1 FTRRHQNNVGGAENR
16 AGKESVSYSITNED
30 NEDCN
35 PRFLITGTSG
45 VGKSCFLIYLTLR
58 ISERLYNSKT
68 WYFVD
73 GTVPIMDVLA
83 RTVVS
88 ASSKNIKDKKF
99 KEVGSLPIKC
109 LSSDTQDLM
118 LDLSDKAG
126 GVPDTFFSSRL
137 IHRWPDTF
145 WASDRIIDEIQKI
158 LKDSKWSNLF
168 LKIQDPDNRSSS
180 REIMF
185 ESQVLHLFNLGGQTF
200 ESRRLRE
207 NKVKSCI
214 IIW

>member
-1 FTRRHQNNVGGAENR
+1 
-16 AGKESVSYSITNED
+16 
-30 NEDCN
+30 
-35 PRFLITGTSG
+35 
-45 VGKSCFLIYLTLR
+45 
-58 ISERLYNSKT
+58 
-68 WYFVD
+68 
-73 GTVPIMDVLA
+73 MDVLA

-99 KEVGSLPIKC
+99 KD
-109 LSSDTQDLM
+109 DTQDLM

-207 NKVKSCI
+207 NKGAYCWAELRNMDAKVSNELKRRARFG
-214 IIW
+214 